1 MFELCNDRRTEE
13 VFFNPD
19 KPQTSIPATLDANNC
34 VVCQFLIK
42 LLDQELNKNS
52 TEIQIKTGL
61 EKVCNLLVL
70 DKSEQKCSK
79 FAETYTDTFIS
90 MIVKR
95 MPAKYV
101 CDKIGLCN
109 IRDFLQHADVDE
121 IKKVLIGSKEK
132 KINVLSEDSPKLTIQ
147 CVMCDFSVDI
157 LDNMIQM
164 NMTKVDFENYLIY

>member
-1 MFELCNDRRTEE
+1 
-13 VFFNPD
+13 
-19 KPQTSIPATLDANNC
+19 
-34 VVCQFLIK
+34 
-42 LLDQELNKNS
+42 
-52 TEIQIKTGL
+52 
-61 EKVCNLLVL
+61 
-70 DKSEQKCSK
+70 
-79 FAETYTDTFIS
+79 
-90 MIVKR
+90 